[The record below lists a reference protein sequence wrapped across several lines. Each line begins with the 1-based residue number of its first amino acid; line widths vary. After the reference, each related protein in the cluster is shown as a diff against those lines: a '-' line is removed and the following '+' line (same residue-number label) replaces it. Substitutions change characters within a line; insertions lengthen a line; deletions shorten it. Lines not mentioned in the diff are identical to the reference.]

1 MIGEKWS
8 GWFFPGPSH
17 QQGAVQV
24 VVVKRDKP
32 LQANQLVILQLS
44 ALEDGWLLLDIL
56 LDCVR
61 QVVVDF
67 VGVVEG
73 RF

>member
-1 MIGEKWS
+1 M
-8 GWFFPGPSH
+8 
-17 QQGAVQV
+17 
-24 VVVKRDKP
+24 
-32 LQANQLVILQLS
+32 QANQLVILQLT
-44 ALEDGWLLLDIL
+44 ALEDGWLFLDVL